1 MNSGCQSWTLLKSNA
16 AALQP
21 GAACF
26 TRSLA
31 QFCSSL
37 KYELARL
44 AMMLLT

>member
-1 MNSGCQSWTLLKSNA
+1 MSSGLQSCTLLKSKA
-16 AALQP
+16 DALQP
-21 GAACF
+21 GAACL

-37 KYELARL
+37 KKALARV